1 LRGRLWLTLG
11 MGAIAAMVVPG
22 VAGANPA
29 YEPNDGIHQA
39 FGPLATGTNYDAT
52 ISSNTDDD
60 WYIAY
65 VSGAGVLDLALTNT
79 DDASNS
85 AVFLTLRDQDG
96 KELNSITSSE
106 NQTRNLTYTTPG
118 PGHYYAVVES
128 SNPANAYRLQAS
140 GPLTSGPRP
149 GAPDEVVPNN
159 NGDKT
164 TAFGPLAGDRL
175 YGGRIDA
182 LNEDDWFVFNT
193 AGPGAFEVALT
204 NIDDESNSAV
214 FATLFDQTGEA
225 RAQLSDASASENT
238 IDRILYTGGA
248 AAQYFLKIE
257 SSNAAN
263 SYQFVIRPG
272 SLLTPNTPP
281 AATQACADAQAS
293 LEKLKQKLANA
304 KADLASAF
312 TKAAKKKAKRKVK
325 KLKGKVKTAKQV
337 ASQAC
342 GG

>member
-1 LRGRLWLTLG
+1 
-11 MGAIAAMVVPG
+11 
-22 VAGANPA
+22 
-29 YEPNDGIHQA
+29 
-39 FGPLATGTNYDAT
+39 
-52 ISSNTDDD
+52 
-60 WYIAY
+60 
-65 VSGAGVLDLALTNT
+65 
-79 DDASNS
+79 
-85 AVFLTLRDQDG
+85 
-96 KELNSITSSE
+96 
-106 NQTRNLTYTTPG
+106 
-118 PGHYYAVVES
+118 
-128 SNPANAYRLQAS
+128 
-140 GPLTSGPRP
+140 
-149 GAPDEVVPNN
+149 
-159 NGDKT
+159 
-164 TAFGPLAGDRL
+164 
-175 YGGRIDA
+175 
-182 LNEDDWFVFNT
+182 
-193 AGPGAFEVALT
+193 
-204 NIDDESNSAV
+204 V

-293 LEKLKQKLANA
+293 LEKLKQKLAN
-304 KADLASAF
+304 LASAF